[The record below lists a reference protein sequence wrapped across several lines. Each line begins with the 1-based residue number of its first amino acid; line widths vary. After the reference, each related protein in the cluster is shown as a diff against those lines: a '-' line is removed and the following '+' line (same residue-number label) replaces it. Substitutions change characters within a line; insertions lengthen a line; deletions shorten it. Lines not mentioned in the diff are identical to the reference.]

1 MSIFAPRISGKME
14 KEEYLIPVSG
24 MAIGQHDY
32 HFVIDDAFFSLFDY
46 SEVKQG
52 RVELDLMVEREE
64 TMMTLNFSFKGE
76 VQVPCDRCAD
86 EFYLPIEGENVFL
99 IKTGME
105 QPADSDDDDVAYLPA
120 EQGSFDVSE
129 LIYEYIILSI
139 PMHRVHPEGQCNP
152 KVMEMLSQGLHDEGD
167 ADEAIDP
174 RWAALKDMKLD
185 EDK

>member
-1 MSIFAPRISGKME
+1 
-14 KEEYLIPVSG
+14 
-24 MAIGQHDY
+24 
-32 HFVIDDAFFSLFDY
+32 
-46 SEVKQG
+46 
-52 RVELDLMVEREE
+52 
-64 TMMTLNFSFKGE
+64 
-76 VQVPCDRCAD
+76 
-86 EFYLPIEGENVFL
+86 
-99 IKTGME
+99 ME

-129 LIYEYIILSI
+129 LIYEYIILSV